1 VREQLGHHRV
11 SERRACMVLG
21 QARSTQRRRAIIPD
35 DEPQLV
41 KEIIRLAKKYGRY
54 GYRTI
59 TDLLRNDGWKVNH
72 KRVARLW
79 RREGLKVPRKQ
90 PKKGRLWLQDGSCV
104 RLPAT
109 HKDHVWSYDF
119 VSERTHDGR
128 PMRLLNIIDE
138 FTRECL
144 SIDVERRMNHKTVM
158 DSLAELFIY
167 RGTPKYIRSDN
178 GSEFVAKPLQD
189 WLGEIGV
196 NTAYIYPGSPWENG
210 YIESFNARLRDELLN
225 GEIFETLFEAKVL
238 IERWR
243 VHYNTVRPHSAL
255 NGRPPTPETI
265 IKRKGFTSNNLS
277 PILT

>member
-1 VREQLGHHRV
+1 
-11 SERRACMVLG
+11 MVLG

-119 VSERTHDGR
+119 VSERTHDGG

-167 RGTPKYIRSDN
+167 RGTPEYIRSDN

-189 WLGEIGV
+189 
-196 NTAYIYPGSPWENG
+196 
-210 YIESFNARLRDELLN
+210 
-225 GEIFETLFEAKVL
+225 
-238 IERWR
+238 
-243 VHYNTVRPHSAL
+243 
-255 NGRPPTPETI
+255 
-265 IKRKGFTSNNLS
+265 
-277 PILT
+277 